1 MKLTSVR
8 LQLPTNATSGKSL
21 HVLLERLMEN
31 LSPSRVGSDLGSI
44 RIDFL
49 PVYFPA
55 SGIDV
60 NIACMDP
67 SLSLPQIANHPEEQN
82 HWRCQI
88 LREKALGRGHSILAR
103 RRHNGGIELESR

>member
-1 MKLTSVR
+1 MKFTSVR
-8 LQLPTNATSGKSL
+8 LQLPNNATTGKPL
-21 HVLLERLMEN
+21 HVLLDRPVKN
-31 LSPSRVGSDLGSI
+31 PSPFRVGCDPGSI
-44 RIDFL
+44 GIDFL
-49 PVYFPA
+49 PIYFPTT
-55 SGIDV
+55 GIDI